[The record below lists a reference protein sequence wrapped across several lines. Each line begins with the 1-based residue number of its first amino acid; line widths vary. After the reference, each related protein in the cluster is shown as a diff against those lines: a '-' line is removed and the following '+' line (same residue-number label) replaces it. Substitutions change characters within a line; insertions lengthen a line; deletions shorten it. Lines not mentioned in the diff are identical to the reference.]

1 MADDQELLAMGTIL
15 AALQPLNVEERKR
28 VLIWAA
34 QKLSGE
40 APVPAVQN
48 LKLEQKSIGAGQWNF
63 STDTIAT
70 IIGAS
75 SGPDLIIAA
84 AAHLHFVQAK
94 TTFSRHELTS
104 QMRSAPSH
112 FKTTFVNNL
121 SAYLSG
127 LTRADRLRLSGN
139 DIYALSNKERQS
151 LEAKLAAAE

>member
-1 MADDQELLAMGTIL
+1 MAEDQELQAMSAVLI
-15 AALQPLNVEERKR
+15 ALQPLNPDERKR

-34 QKLSGE
+34 QKLAIDAPAATGAVQKNE
-40 APVPAVQN
+40 QKAPV
-48 LKLEQKSIGAGQWNF
+48 AGKWDY

-70 IIGAS
+70 IIGAN
-75 SGPDLIIAA
+75 SGPDLIIAS
-84 AAHLHFVQAK
+84 AAHLHFVQCK
-94 TTFSRHELTS
+94 STFSRHELTS
-104 QMRSAPSH
+104 QMRAAPSH